1 MDKRAYAKLE
11 ILKQN
16 IKKLEK
22 LAVAYSSGVDSTF
35 LLQTAREVLG
45 ENAIAV
51 TVCSEAFPKRETM
64 EAEEFCK
71 SRNIPQITINF
82 KPLQLDGFAQNPKD
96 RCYHCKKELLK
107 RISDAAK
114 EKGFYYVA
122 EGSNMDDLGDYRPG
136 LLAVE
141 ELGILSPLRE
151 AGLYKE
157 EIRLL
162 SKDMGL
168 PTWDKPS
175 YACLA
180 SRFVYGEEITLEKLN
195 RVEQAEDFLME
206 QEFWQM
212 RVRVHGNLA
221 RIEVL
226 PEELGQFLEE
236 DFRRKVCERFRE
248 LGFSHVSLDLQGY
261 RTGSMNV

>member
-1 MDKRAYAKLE
+1 MEKRAYEKLE

-16 IKKLEK
+16 IRELGK

-35 LLQTAREVLG
+35 LLQTAKEVLG
-45 ENAIAV
+45 ENTLAV
-51 TVCSEAFPKRETM
+51 TVRSEAFPGRETE
-64 EAEEFCK
+64 EAEGFCRAK
-71 SRNIPQITINF
+71 NIPQIILDF
-82 KPLQLDGFAQNPKD
+82 KPLELDGFAKNPKD
-96 RCYHCKKELLK
+96 RCYHCKKDLLNK
-107 RISDAAK
+107 ITNAA
-114 EKGFYYVA
+114 EERGIFHVA

-157 EIRLL
+157 EIRFL

-168 PTWDKPS
+168 PTWNKPS

-180 SRFVYGEEITLEKLN
+180 SRFVYGEEITLEKLE

-206 QEFWQM
+206 QGFWQM

-226 PEELGQFLEE
+226 PENLGQFLEE
-236 DFRRKVCERFRE
+236 EFRRKVCEKFRE
-248 LGFSHVSLDLQGY
+248 LGFSYVSLDLQGY